1 MSGIPDPGAPSRAVQ
16 MIVQTAAGES
26 PFDRIRRV
34 RADGSE
40 FWPARELCNEVEYET
55 WRNFAAAIDRAKIA
69 ISNTGSDPS
78 VEFVQVTKVV
88 DVGNLGTREREDY
101 ELSRYGAYMTLMN
114 GDPRKPRIAEAQ
126 AYFAVKAR
134 EAEVA
139 PRHHAELLTKSD
151 LARMVLEIEEEKATM
166 AAALES
172 AAPMVAYHD
181 RYVSND
187 DAVLVSV
194 WGAQFG
200 LTQPQAFDVLVEAG
214 MVYRRLIMKRY
225 SKSEDRIVEEYEYR
239 AYARYI
245 DWFDL
250 RPQHD
255 APRHHNGQVRQ
266 TLYVRQQFALDIAAK
281 ANVERVSS

>member
-1 MSGIPDPGAPSRAVQ
+1 MSGIPDPGKASKAVEI
-16 MIVQTAAGES
+16 IVQGQN

-40 FWPARELCNEVEYET
+40 YWTARDLCHETEYET
-55 WRNFAAAIDRAKIA
+55 WRNFAAALARAKVSIKNA
-69 ISNTGSDPS
+69 GESVSSHVVAADTLVPRPQGGSVS
-78 VEFVQVTKVV
+78 
-88 DVGNLGTREREDY
+88 REDW
-101 ELSRYGAYMTLMN
+101 ELSRYGAYMVLMN
-114 GDPRKPRIAEAQ
+114 GDPHKPKIAEAQ

>member
-1 MSGIPDPGAPSRAVQ
+1 MNIPDPGRASKAVALVVQ
-16 MIVQTAAGES
+16 STS
-26 PFDRIRRV
+26 PFDAIKHV

-40 FWPARELCNEVEYET
+40 FWSARGLCNAVEYET

-69 ISNTGSDPS
+69 ISNTGSDPAA
-78 VEFVQVTKVV
+78 EFVQVTKLV

-101 ELSRYGAYMTLMN
+101 ELSRYGAYMVLMN
-114 GDPRKPRIAEAQ
+114 GDPRKPKIAEAQ

-151 LARMVLEIEEEKATM
+151 LARMVLEIEEEKATL

-181 RYVSND
+181 RYISND

-200 LTQPQAFDVLVEAG
+200 LTQPQAFDALIEAK
-214 MVYRRLIMKRY
+214 MVYRRLIMRRY
-225 SKSEDRIVEEYEYR
+225 SKSLDRIVEEYEYR
-239 AYARYI
+239 TYARYI

-266 TLYVRQQFALDIAAK
+266 TLYVRQEFALDVADK
-281 ANVERVSS
+281 AGINQVVS